1 MSKEISE
8 VYKDLLSKGYT
19 FSYNNRSKKLEVT
32 KDQTTQDLQTLAVVL
47 EFNADALKK
56 YFLSLDENAQSTTE
70 KALLSVPR
78 RNTNRNDIDVYGG
91 NLKAILGNNS
101 ISYAVRDPK
110 TNCWRVVAKNSAQL
124 SSLLTL
130 DDALIDKLINDV
142 NAKLAAKKYA
152 DIEALPRQMFLYN
165 KAYNLGGVF
174 ATRLTNSN
182 TYLSIEHFT
191 DKKAFFDNDL
201 VDQYIFTP
209 NSPFK
214 ESVITEQPEVISND
228 PNAMTISFFDK
239 DGFIERCKTAFG
251 DTVPETPNCDSW
263 LEKFEDTDKEIIK
276 DFIWTIFDTS
286 AQTAEALWIYD
297 EGGKGKS
304 TMNKFIKGL
313 VNKYL
318 KSAFNRDMVKASGKS
333 TTDEINNRF
342 NSASYYDKRVIM
354 FPDCKNTKIGKTE
367 FFHTITGGDYISVED
382 KHEKAFSF
390 KTNAKVIIC
399 SNAYPSVDI
408 NQNNEVR
415 RLLIITVK
423 DPFKELPRVINDFEN
438 YMLEE
443 ADAFMYKCYLSYCN
457 RTIRNNGITYV
468 IQTSEDKIKS
478 WNERGDIDTAITAMA
493 RNGCLPYDRVFE
505 ITNNEEDKLSYA
517 DMEYVLSCTVNGFML
532 DDGRKVKWEFD
543 KRAISQFLVK
553 EHHLENKLI
562 RSDGKVARYFIGV
575 KFISELQ
582 IVLTGEDP
590 IPSRISDEEVTNK
603 CDVFDV

>member
-32 KDQTTQDLQTLAVVL
+32 KDQTTKDLQTLADVL
-47 EFNADALKK
+47 EFNASELKK
-56 YFLSLDENAQSTTE
+56 YFLSLEENAQSTTE

-78 RNTNRNDIDVYGG
+78 RPTNRNDIDVYGG
-91 NLKAILGNNS
+91 NLKAIIGNNS

-124 SSLLTL
+124 SSLLVL
-130 DDALIDKLINDV
+130 NDELIDKLINDV
-142 NAKLAAKKYA
+142 NLKLAAKKYA

-174 ATRLTNSN
+174 VTKLTNSN

-209 NSPFK
+209 SSPFK
-214 ESVITEQPEVISND
+214 DSVITEQPEVISND

-239 DGFIERCKTAFG
+239 DGFIERCKTTFG

-313 VNKYL
+313 VDKYL
-318 KSAFNRDMVKASGKS
+318 KSAFGREMVKASGKS
-333 TTDEINNRF
+333 TTDDINGRF

-399 SNAYPSVDI
+399 SNAYPAVDI

-457 RTIRNNGITYV
+457 RGVRNNGVTYV
-468 IQTSEDKIKS
+468 IQTSEDKINS
-478 WNERGDIDTAITAMA
+478 WQERGDIDTGRTAMA

-505 ITNNEEDKLSYA
+505 ITNDANDKLSYA
-517 DMEYVLSCTVNGFML
+517 DMEYVLSRTANGFTFS
-532 DDGRKVKWEFD
+532 DGYKAKWDFD

-562 RSDGKVARYFIGV
+562 KVDGKVARYFIGV
-575 KFISELQ
+575 KFVRDLQ
-582 IVLTGEDP
+582 MILTGENSIDDLIFAP
-590 IPSRISDEEVTNK
+590 Y
-603 CDVFDV
+603 

>member
-1 MSKEISE
+1 MTKEISE

-32 KDQTTQDLQTLAVVL
+32 KDQTTKDLQTLADVL
-47 EFNADALKK
+47 EFNASELKK
-56 YFLSLDENAQSTTE
+56 YFLSLEENAQSTTE

-78 RNTNRNDIDVYGG
+78 RPTNRNDIDVYGG
-91 NLKAILGNNS
+91 NLKAIIGNNS

-124 SSLLTL
+124 SSLLVL
-130 DDALIDKLINDV
+130 NDELIDKLINDV
-142 NAKLAAKKYA
+142 NLKLAAKKYA

-174 ATRLTNSN
+174 ATKLTNSN
-182 TYLSIEHFT
+182 AYLSIEHFT

-209 NSPFK
+209 SSPFK
-214 ESVITEQPEVISND
+214 DSVITEQPEVISND

-239 DGFIERCKTAFG
+239 DGFIERCKATFG

-313 VNKYL
+313 VDKYL
-318 KSAFNRDMVKASGKS
+318 KSAFGREMVKASGKS
-333 TTDEINNRF
+333 TTDDINGRF

-399 SNAYPSVDI
+399 SNAYPAVDI

-457 RTIRNNGITYV
+457 RGIRNNGVTYV
-468 IQTSEDKIKS
+468 IQTSEDKINS
-478 WNERGDIDTAITAMA
+478 WQERGDIDTGRTAMA

-505 ITNNEEDKLSYA
+505 ITNDANDKLSYA
-517 DMEYVLSCTVNGFML
+517 DMEYVLSRTANGFTFS
-532 DDGRKVKWEFD
+532 DGYKAKWDFD

-562 RSDGKVARYFIGV
+562 KVDGKVARYFIGV
-575 KFISELQ
+575 RFVRDLQ
-582 IVLTGEDP
+582 MILTGENSIDDLIFAP
-590 IPSRISDEEVTNK
+590 Y
-603 CDVFDV
+603 